1 MEQEKKKKSQCL
13 KITTK
18 CLMLIILV
26 PKFKY
31 FHFKDCLDSFVWKWD
46 ILGDFSNTVEEVMDI
61 FDN

>member
-1 MEQEKKKKSQCL
+1 M
-13 KITTK
+13 
-18 CLMLIILV
+18 ILV